1 MGTMVLLPLSPPTLS
16 AWGSYCWVLRLLG
29 ASEPGP
35 FWTGDGDREPG
46 DLGFLPFGDAAKN
59 CRDLRELQLCELKN
73 GRRARLAMAAF
84 FSQHQI
90 PGSVPLLSGLTD
102 I

>member
-1 MGTMVLLPLSPPTLS
+1 MGQLLLGIGL
-16 AWGSYCWVLRLLG
+16 VEG

-59 CRDLRELQLCELKN
+59 GRDLKDLQLSELKN
-73 GRRARLAMAAF
+73 GRLAMLAMAAF